1 MLFAPQRKIEFME
14 TTRTSTGAAIPP
26 ASETPKQKPLM
37 RGYLHAAAAI
47 AAVICT
53 IVLAILSAHDRPKQ
67 ISFII
72 YGASSILLFGWSAL
86 YHLGN
91 WTPKVRATMRRIDH
105 ANIFVLIAGTYTPV
119 GFNLLTGWVRVT
131 LLATVW
137 TLAALGMVAAAPA
150 LRIPRPVLAGLY
162 VAMGWLAI
170 GFLPQIA
177 GAIGVN
183 SLLLMGLGGVLYTL
197 GAIAYAFHKPDPWP
211 RVFGYHEVF
220 HLATVA
226 AAASFLAFMLQQV
239 LPYTRQ

>member
-1 MLFAPQRKIEFME
+1 ME
-14 TTRTSTGAAIPP
+14 STRTSAGAAIPP
-26 ASETPKQKPLM
+26 ASDTPKQKPLM
-37 RGYLHAAAAI
+37 RGYLHAGAAI

-53 IVLAILSAHDRPKQ
+53 IALAVLSAHDRPKQ

-72 YGASSILLFGWSAL
+72 YGASSILLFGWSAF

-91 WTPKVRATMRRIDH
+91 WSPRVRATMRRIDH

-119 GFNLLTGWVRVT
+119 AFNLLSGGVRVA
-131 LLATVW
+131 LLAIIW
-137 TLAALGMVAAAPA
+137 TLAALGMAAAAPA
-150 LRIPRPVLAGLY
+150 LRIPRPVMAGLY
-162 VAMGWLAI
+162 VAMGWVAL

-177 GAIGVN
+177 AAIGLN
-183 SLLLMGLGGVLYTL
+183 SLLLMGLGGVLYTI

-226 AAASFLAFMLQQV
+226 AAASFLAFMLQHV

>member
-1 MLFAPQRKIEFME
+1 MAS
-14 TTRTSTGAAIPP
+14 TRTSAGAAIPP
-26 ASETPKQKPLM
+26 APDTPTQKPLL

-53 IVLAILSAHDRPKQ
+53 IALAILSAHDRPKQ

-91 WTPKVRATMRRIDH
+91 WSPKVRATMRRIDH

-119 GFNLLTGWVRVT
+119 AFNLLSGGVRVA
-131 LLATVW
+131 LLAIIW
-137 TLAALGMVAAAPA
+137 TLAALGMAAAAPA

-162 VAMGWLAI
+162 VAMGWVAL

-177 GAIGVN
+177 AAIGVN
-183 SLLLMGLGGVLYTL
+183 SLFLMGLGGVLYTL

-226 AAASFLAFMLQQV
+226 AAASFLVFMLQHV

>member
-1 MLFAPQRKIEFME
+1 M
-14 TTRTSTGAAIPP
+14 TDTRTPVEAAISA
-26 ASETPKQKPLM
+26 ASAAIEAKPKPLM
-37 RGYLHAAAAI
+37 RGYLHAGAAI

-53 IVLAILSAHDRPKQ
+53 IALAIMSAHDQPKQ
-67 ISFII
+67 ISLII
-72 YGASSILLFGWSAL
+72 YGASSVLLFGWSAL

-91 WTPKVRATMRRIDH
+91 WTPKVRALMRRVDH

-119 GFNLLTGWVRVT
+119 AFNLLTGGGRI
-131 LLATVW
+131 LLLVLIW
-137 TLAALGMVAAAPA
+137 TLAALGMLAAAPV

-162 VAMGWLAI
+162 IAMGWVAL

-177 GAIGVN
+177 AAIGVGA
-183 SLLLMGLGGVLYTL
+183 LILMGLGGVLYTL
-197 GAIAYAFHKPDPWP
+197 GALAYAFHKPDPWP

-226 AAASFLAFMLQQV
+226 AAASFLVFIILHV